1 MFVLRTDIRPAGS
14 NPNGVRQFPAA
25 AVSRRKPLKKRR
37 RTIEGMGG
45 QPTVRILRLL
55 HDPMG
60 YSRPAYGD
68 RGGSDRQST
77 GVTQLIGQHPL
88 IQRVHGLITRVAKTD
103 ATCLVLGES
112 GTGKELA
119 ARSIHGQSK
128 RVDKPFIPVNCG
140 AIPAELLESEMFG
153 HEKGSFTGA
162 VGSRAG
168 MFQLANGGTIFLDEI
183 SEMNPV
189 LQVKLLRVLQDQE
202 LRPVG
207 ADRSM
212 KVDVRVIAATNK
224 DLSMQVERGLFREDL
239 YYRLEVI
246 PINLPPLRERR
257 SDVPLLVRHFLDRHN
272 QKRPEG
278 HVSITEEA
286 MVHLWEYD
294 WPGNV
299 RELENLLERLVILSE
314 DGIIRVE
321 NLPAGIRSF
330 ISEKKI
336 PKPVMSEEG
345 LDLTHAVEEF
355 ENRLIDEAL
364 RRTKGNKQAA
374 ARLLGLKRTTLVAKL
389 RRRRGGPIAAGG
401 MTES

>member
-1 MFVLRTDIRPAGS
+1 MQANGS
-14 NPNGVRQFPAA
+14 
-25 AVSRRKPLKKRR
+25 
-37 RTIEGMGG
+37 
-45 QPTVRILRLL
+45 
-55 HDPMG
+55 
-60 YSRPAYGD
+60 
-68 RGGSDRQST
+68 
-77 GVTQLIGQHPL
+77 TQLIGDHPLVQRIRSL
-88 IQRVHGLITRVAKTD
+88 IQRVAVTD
-103 ATCLVLGES
+103 ATCLILGES

-119 ARSIHGQSK
+119 AREVHTHSHRS
-128 RVDKPFIPVNCG
+128 DKPFIPVNCG
-140 AIPAELLESEMFG
+140 AIPADLLESEMFG
-153 HEKGSFTGA
+153 HERGSFTGA
-162 VGSRAG
+162 VGTRAG

-189 LQVKLLRVLQDQE
+189 LQVKLLRVLQDRE
-202 LRPVG
+202 IRPVG
-207 ADRSM
+207 ADRSSL
-212 KVDVRVIAATNK
+212 VDVRVIAATNK

-257 SDVPLLVRHFLDRHN
+257 SDIPLLVRHFLDRHN
-272 QKRPEG
+272 KKRPDVE
-278 HVSITEEA
+278 VTITEEA

-314 DGIIRVE
+314 DGVIRVE
-321 NLPAGIRSF
+321 NLPASVRSF

-345 LDLTHAVEEF
+345 LDLTNAVEEF

-389 RRRRGGPIAAGG
+389 RRRRGGPVVASG
-401 MTES
+401 MTAT